1 MKVETKYGQ
10 ALLLGYCPALSSREG
25 LDFLTEV
32 HESYDGSEQRYQ
44 LRDFPRQTLAYTFDA
59 SDKAF
64 GDIFHAIYSN
74 LRGLFALTMPLHAVS
89 IPDTNGDFIEIDT
102 ANLMGLKSGYALISS
117 EFVEIVGVGRYVLDE
132 NEEPQYIDGIRLNKG
147 INVVNAKITPIKIC
161 IIDGD
166 ANINTGGYYSS
177 TTAKFRVL
185 ADDLTEY
192 TATEPQQ
199 YKGDDIYYMPIWT
212 DAGKLESTLTQ
223 HQNIIDG
230 SIGGFQS
237 YTHHKKPRY
246 LKPFKIKF
254 KSKLEYIAAKDFLY
268 RRNGRLKPFWLPLY
282 ENHINVLNTGYIT
295 NRIQTDTNLF
305 LESDK
310 KHIAI
315 KRKNGNWSAHEIT
328 SKTINS
334 MTISPPINANLAEIA
349 VLCYLGLHRLDSDLM
364 EFEFL
369 GNDVGMTTIPIV
381 EINE

>member
-1 MKVETKYGQ
+1 MKVQTKYGQ

-25 LDFLTEV
+25 LEFLTEV
-32 HESYDGSEQRYQ
+32 HESCDGSEQRYQ

-64 GDIFHAIYSN
+64 GDIFHAMYSN

-89 IPDTNGDFIEIDT
+89 IPDTNGDFIEIET
-102 ANLMGLKSGYALISS
+102 TNLMGLKSGYALISN
-117 EFVEIVGVGRYVLDE
+117 EFVEIVGIGRYVLDE
-132 NEEPQYIDGIRLNKG
+132 NEEPQYVDGIRLNKE
-147 INVVNAKITPIKIC
+147 INVANAKITPIKIC
-161 IIDGD
+161 IIEGD
-166 ANINTGGYYSS
+166 ANITTGGSYSS
-177 TTAKFRVL
+177 TTANFRVI
-185 ADDLTEY
+185 ADDITEY

-212 DAGKLESTLTQ
+212 DSGKLETTLTQ

-268 RRNGRLKPFWLPLY
+268 RRSGRLKQFWLPLY

-295 NRIQTDTNLF
+295 NTIQTDTNLF

-334 MTISPPINANLAEIA
+334 MTISPPINTNLSDIA
-349 VLCYLGLHRLDSDLM
+349 VLCYLGLHRLDSDLI

-381 EINE
+381 EIEH